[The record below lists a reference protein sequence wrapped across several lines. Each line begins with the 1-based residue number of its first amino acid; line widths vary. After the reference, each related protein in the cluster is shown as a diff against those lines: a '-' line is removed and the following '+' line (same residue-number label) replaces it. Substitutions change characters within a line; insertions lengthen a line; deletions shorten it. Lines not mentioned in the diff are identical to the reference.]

1 METNML
7 APVWHRSLAGLIDM
21 AVILLPA
28 IIIYAAGLSLV
39 AHNQLPER
47 TLTFSMLL
55 YFFLG
60 QFYFYRWKKYESTL
74 GNRLLGLLVVH
85 TNLRTTIDGDRALGR
100 SFLIYPFV
108 ITWLWLM
115 VDPVEK
121 NRFFQHPLQSTT
133 FIILAIWALSNIL
146 SMIFSPRRQNLTDM
160 IFGSLVINARM
171 SEGKI
176 HESKKVAKSYVYLFL
191 TLFSLF
197 SIYPILT
204 VFSISIRPGDR
215 LLSKSLAII
224 PENATFHSYY
234 ELFFEQPF
242 LRWLWNSMLISAIVT
257 IVGVALAATAG
268 YAFSRYKFK
277 GRATAM
283 IGLITTQ
290 MFPATMLLLPLF
302 IMLIKIGAY
311 DSYYGLIIAYSATA
325 LPFTIW
331 QMKGYYDTIPF
342 SLEEAATID
351 GCSPFAVFWRIILPL
366 ATPAL
371 AITALFSFMTA
382 WSEYLVA
389 AVLIQDKALFTLPMG
404 LKLFQSSMQTSWG
417 LYSAGAITVSVPVV
431 LIFLLL
437 SRWLISGLTLGS
449 VKG

>member
-1 METNML
+1 MNVNIL
-7 APVWHRSLAGLIDM
+7 APIWRRILAGLIDI
-21 AVILLPA
+21 AIILLSAA
-28 IIIYAAGLSLV
+28 IFYAIGLHFV
-39 AHNQLPER
+39 EHNQLPEK
-47 TLTFSMLL
+47 TLTFLMLL
-55 YFFLG
+55 FFFLA
-60 QFYFYRWKKYESTL
+60 QFYFYRWKKIENTP
-74 GNRLLGLLVVH
+74 GNRIMGLLVVH
-85 TNLRTTIDGDRALGR
+85 SNLRTTIDGDRALTR
-100 SFLIYPFV
+100 SFLLYPFFM
-108 ITWLWLM
+108 IWLWLM
-115 VDPVEK
+115 VVPEEK
-121 NRFFQHPLQSTT
+121 NTFFQYPLQSKTLILL
-133 FIILAIWALSNIL
+133 FIWGLLNIF
-146 SMIFSPRRQNLTDM
+146 SMIFSPKRQNLMDRVLNSQVVNKV
-160 IFGSLVINARM
+160 GL
-171 SEGKI
+171 EGKI
-176 HESKKVAKSYVYLFL
+176 HESKKVTKSYAYLFL

-204 VFSISIRPGDR
+204 VFSISLRPGDR

-224 PENATFHSYY
+224 PENATFHTYY

-242 LRWLWNSMLISAIVT
+242 LLWLWNSVVISAIVT
-257 IVGVALAATAG
+257 LVGVGLAATAG

-351 GCSPFAVFWRIILPL
+351 GCSPFAAFWRIILPL

-389 AVLIQDKALFTLPMG
+389 AVLIQDKSLFTLPLG

-417 LYSAGAITVSVPVV
+417 LYSAGAVAVSVPVV
-431 LIFLLL
+431 VIFLIL